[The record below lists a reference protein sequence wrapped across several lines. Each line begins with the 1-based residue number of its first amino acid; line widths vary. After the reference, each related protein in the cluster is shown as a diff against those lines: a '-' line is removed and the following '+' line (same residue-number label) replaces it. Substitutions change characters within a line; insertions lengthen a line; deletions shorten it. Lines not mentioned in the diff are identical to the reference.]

1 MHIDIDALRYA
12 VLTAKTLSFARAA
25 VELGVKQ
32 ATLSKRIASLELSLG
47 FKLFD
52 RSTRGAFPTHI
63 GIFWLEEAKQALS
76 NLTHVYTRGCA
87 ISSGRSGTIGIG
99 FSTSLA
105 AGNLRALI
113 VNIINQFPDVRIQAT
128 EGDRRRLAQAL
139 QSRSIDFAVL
149 TGDFKRFDIN
159 RCSLWSER
167 VMIVMSDAHALAGKE
182 RIYWPD
188 VRDER
193 FIFSQQD
200 PGADL
205 ADLARAR
212 LCEPGFLP
220 DIEVHEVSR
229 DNIVNMVPIGSFI
242 SLTTDASLGRSVPGV
257 ALRELSDLSNGVVHL
272 GYHGYWRADNEN
284 PALAQLLKLISDR
297 YPA

>member
-1 MHIDIDALRYA
+1 
-12 VLTAKTLSFARAA
+12 
-25 VELGVKQ
+25 
-32 ATLSKRIASLELSLG
+32 
-47 FKLFD
+47 
-52 RSTRGAFPTHI
+52 
-63 GIFWLEEAKQALS
+63 
-76 NLTHVYTRGCA
+76 
-87 ISSGRSGTIGIG
+87 
-99 FSTSLA
+99 
-105 AGNLRALI
+105 
-113 VNIINQFPDVRIQAT
+113 
-128 EGDRRRLAQAL
+128 
-139 QSRSIDFAVL
+139 
-149 TGDFKRFDIN
+149 
-159 RCSLWSER
+159 
-167 VMIVMSDAHALAGKE
+167 MIVMSDAHALAGKE